1 MILYNVTVSI
11 DVKKA
16 DEWLHWMRTKH
27 IPDVMATSCFIA
39 RSTFLM
45 LWQRHV
51 L

>member
-27 IPDVMATSCFIA
+27 IPGVMATSCFIEDKN
-39 RSTFLM
+39 SKIFG
-45 LWQRHV
+45 
-51 L
+51 